1 MANGGGL
8 FFSDLGPGYTQGNDY
23 WYQAR
28 MQRGG
33 LFFQAYHNY
42 NDGGSPS
49 APTFVYG
56 TGLAQIAE
64 RSNTEVQLQ
73 YAFDWGKSD
82 FIIGGDYRN
91 IVSKSKNSLYGANDA
106 NDPFS
111 ISGFY
116 IQGETP
122 LSNKLSLTYAGRYD
136 KFNFLD
142 DSTFAPRIA
151 LVYKA
156 SPKHTFRA
164 SYNKSN
170 ASVSALQQYVD
181 FPSVS
186 YTHLRA
192 HET

>member
-1 MANGGGL
+1 M
-8 FFSDLGPGYTQGNDY
+8 
-23 WYQAR
+23 
-28 MQRGG
+28 
-33 LFFQAYHNY
+33 
-42 NDGGSPS
+42 
-49 APTFVYG
+49 
-56 TGLAQIAE
+56 
-64 RSNTEVQLQ
+64 
-73 YAFDWGKSD
+73 
-82 FIIGGDYRN
+82 
-91 IVSKSKNSLYGANDA
+91 YGANDA
-106 NDPFS
+106 DDPFS

-122 LSNKLSLTYAGRYD
+122 LSDKLSMTYAGRYD

-181 FPSVS
+181 FPL
-186 YTHLRA
+186 LRA
-192 HET
+192 SGTYGENNGVQAWLSGQENDQVLQLHFQ